1 MTNNSSTTQSL
12 QFGERSGHGC
22 GCGGCGC
29 GADADSATTE
39 TTTTSANTQTFQ
51 VTGMTCGHC
60 TSAVTQELQ
69 TLDGVN
75 DVEIDLVPDGTS
87 RVTIHAEA
95 TLNRDDVAAALDEAG
110 GYRLV

>member
-12 QFGERSGHGC
+12 QLGERSGHGC

-29 GADADSATTE
+29 GAGTDCATTE
-39 TTTTSANTQTFQ
+39 TATTSANTQTFQ
-51 VTGMTCGHC
+51 VTGMTCGPC

-95 TLNRDDVAAALDEAG
+95 TLNRDDVAAALDETD

>member
-12 QFGERSGHGC
+12 RLGERSGHGC

-29 GADADSATTE
+29 GTGADSSTTE
-39 TTTTSANTQTFQ
+39 TATTSANTQTFE
-51 VTGMTCGHC
+51 VAGMTCGHC
-60 TSAVTQELQ
+60 SSAVTSELQ
-69 TLDGVN
+69 ALDGVN
-75 DVEIDLVPDGTS
+75 DVEIDLVPSGTS

>member
-12 QFGERSGHGC
+12 QLGERSGHGC

-29 GADADSATTE
+29 GTGAESSTAE

-75 DVEIDLVPDGTS
+75 DVEIDLVPDGSS
-87 RVTIHAEA
+87 RVTIHTDAP
-95 TLNRDDVAAALDEAG
+95 LSGDDVAAALDEAG
-110 GYRLV
+110 GYRLL

>member
-12 QFGERSGHGC
+12 QLGERSGHGC

-39 TTTTSANTQTFQ
+39 TATTSANTQTFQ

-60 TSAVTQELQ
+60 TSAVTQELRA
-69 TLDGVN
+69 LDGVN